1 MYIVNDAVFDHKK
14 EAGGPEGGGIL
25 GGSGSHPVVLA
36 GFEVVPGIKSCRAME
51 AHVGF
56 EPGTSRT

>member
-1 MYIVNDAVFDHKK
+1 MRSLIAKRRQG
-14 EAGGPEGGGIL
+14 AQGGGGIL

-56 EPGTSRT
+56 EPETSRT